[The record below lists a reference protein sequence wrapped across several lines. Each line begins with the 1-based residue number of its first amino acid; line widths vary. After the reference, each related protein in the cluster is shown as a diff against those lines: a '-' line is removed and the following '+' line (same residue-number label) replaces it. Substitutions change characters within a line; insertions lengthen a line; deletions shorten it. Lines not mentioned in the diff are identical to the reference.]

1 MFGLK
6 ELSLNRLAMALMGV
20 SAMLMLLGFAAPED
34 GSVSTLLTWLVG
46 ALLLIGVWV
55 LMLLETLKRYFGGPT
70 DSS

>member
-6 ELSLNRLAMALMGV
+6 ELSLNKLATALMGV

-46 ALLLIGVWV
+46 ALLLLGVWV
-55 LMLLETLKRYFGGPT
+55 LMLLETLKRYFGPGEGR
-70 DSS
+70 

>member
-6 ELSLNRLAMALMGV
+6 ELSLNKLAMALMGV
-20 SAMLMLLGFAAPED
+20 SAMLMLLGFAAPDD

-46 ALLLIGVWV
+46 ALLLLGVWV
-55 LMLLETLKRYFGGPT
+55 LMLLETLKRYFGPT